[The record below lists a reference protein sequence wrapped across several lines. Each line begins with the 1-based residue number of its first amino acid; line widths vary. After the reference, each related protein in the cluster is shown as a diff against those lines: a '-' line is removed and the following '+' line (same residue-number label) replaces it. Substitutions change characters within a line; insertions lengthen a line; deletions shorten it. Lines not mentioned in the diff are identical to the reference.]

1 MNTLI
6 NKRAVKCFALD
17 AGQTRHHKF
26 TRVSDDF
33 FVRIE
38 GIVRKSIKEHVH
50 RLPSVGK
57 TIRCLLPVTVV
68 LGLTGCGDKGPDMG
82 PVGAGLSVIGL
93 GIVIATTIV
102 VVFGKKGGS
111 DE

>member
-6 NKRAVKCFALD
+6 NKRAVKRFALD
-17 AGQTRHHKF
+17 ASQTLHHKF
-26 TRVSDDF
+26 TRVSEDF
-33 FVRIE
+33 FARIE
-38 GIVRKSIKEHVH
+38 GIKSIKEHVH

-57 TIRCLLPVTVV
+57 TIRCVLPVIVV
-68 LGLTGCGDKGPDMG
+68 FGLTGCATTGPDMG

-93 GIVIATTIV
+93 GLLIGATIIALL
-102 VVFGKKGGS
+102 GKKGGG

>member
-6 NKRAVKCFALD
+6 NKRAVKRFALD
-17 AGQTRHHKF
+17 ASQTRHHKF
-26 TRVSDDF
+26 TRVSEDF

-57 TIRCLLPVTVV
+57 TIRCLLPLIVV

-93 GIVIATTIV
+93 GIVIGATIIALL
-102 VVFGKKGGS
+102 GKKGGG

>member
-6 NKRAVKCFALD
+6 NKRAVKRFALD
-17 AGQTRHHKF
+17 ASQTRHHKF
-26 TRVSDDF
+26 TRVSDEF
-33 FVRIE
+33 FVRVE

-57 TIRCLLPVTVV
+57 TIRCVLPLGVV
-68 LGLTGCGDKGPDMG
+68 LGLTGCNTGPDMG

-93 GIVIATTIV
+93 GIIIGATIIAL
-102 VVFGKKGGS
+102 FGKRGGG

>member
-6 NKRAVKCFALD
+6 NKRAVKRFALD
-17 AGQTRHHKF
+17 ASQTRQHKF

-33 FVRIE
+33 FARIE
-38 GIVRKSIKEHVH
+38 GIVRKSIKQHVH

-57 TIRCLLPVTVV
+57 TIRCILPVIAVI
-68 LGLTGCGDKGPDMG
+68 GLTGCKSGPDMG

-93 GIVIATTIV
+93 GIVIGATIMSL
-102 VVFGKKGGS
+102 FGKKGGG

>member
-6 NKRAVKCFALD
+6 NKRAVKRFALD
-17 AGQTRHHKF
+17 AGQSRHHKF
-26 TRVSDDF
+26 TRVSEDF
-33 FVRIE
+33 FERIE
-38 GIVRKSIKEHVH
+38 GIGKSIKEHVH

-57 TIRCLLPVTVV
+57 TIRCVLPVIVV
-68 LGLTGCGDKGPDMG
+68 FGLTGCATTGPDMG

-93 GIVIATTIV
+93 GIVIGATIV
-102 VVFGKKGGS
+102 VVFGKKGGG

>member
-6 NKRAVKCFALD
+6 NKRAVKRFALD
-17 AGQTRHHKF
+17 ASQTRHHKF
-26 TRVSDDF
+26 TRVSEDF

-57 TIRCLLPVTVV
+57 TIRCVLPLIVV
-68 LGLTGCGDKGPDMG
+68 LGLSGCSIGPDMG
-82 PVGAGLSVIGL
+82 PIGAGLSVIGL
-93 GIVIATTIV
+93 GIVLGATIV
-102 VVFGKKGGS
+102 VIFIKKGGD

>member
-1 MNTLI
+1 MNTII
-6 NKRAVKCFALD
+6 NKRAVKRFALD
-17 AGQTRHHKF
+17 ASQTRHHKF
-26 TRVSDDF
+26 TRVSDEF

-57 TIRCLLPVTVV
+57 TIRCVLPVVVV
-68 LGLTGCGDKGPDMG
+68 LSLTGCGSTGPDMG
-82 PVGAGLSVIGL
+82 PVGAGLSVIGV
-93 GIVIATTIV
+93 GIIIGATIIAL
-102 VVFGKKGGS
+102 FGKKGGG

>member
-6 NKRAVKCFALD
+6 NKRAVKRFALD
-17 AGQTRHHKF
+17 ASQTRHHKF
-26 TRVSDDF
+26 TRVSEDF

-57 TIRCLLPVTVV
+57 TIRCVLPVIVV
-68 LGLTGCGDKGPDMG
+68 FGLTGCGTTGPDMG

-93 GIVIATTIV
+93 GIVLGATIV
-102 VVFGKKGGS
+102 VIIIKKGGD

>member
-17 AGQTRHHKF
+17 ACQTRHHKF

-57 TIRCLLPVTVV
+57 TIRCVLPVIVV
-68 LGLTGCGDKGPDMG
+68 FGLTGCATTGPDMG

-93 GIVIATTIV
+93 GIVIGATIIALL
-102 VVFGKKGGS
+102 GKKGGG

>member
-6 NKRAVKCFALD
+6 NKRAVKRFALD
-17 AGQTRHHKF
+17 ASQTRHHKF
-26 TRVSDDF
+26 TRVSEAF
-33 FVRIE
+33 FLRIE
-38 GIVRKSIKEHVH
+38 GLVRKSIKEHVH

-57 TIRCLLPVTVV
+57 TIRCVLPVIVV
-68 LGLTGCGDKGPDMG
+68 FGLTGCATTEPDMG

-93 GIVIATTIV
+93 GIVIGATIIALL
-102 VVFGKKGGS
+102 GRKGGG

>member
-6 NKRAVKCFALD
+6 NKRAVKRFALD
-17 AGQTRHHKF
+17 ASQTRHHKF

-33 FVRIE
+33 FARIE

-68 LGLTGCGDKGPDMG
+68 LGLTGCGDKADMG

-93 GIVIATTIV
+93 GIVIGATIIALL
-102 VVFGKKGGS
+102 GRGGG

>member
-6 NKRAVKCFALD
+6 NKRAVKRFALD
-17 AGQTRHHKF
+17 ASQTRHHKF
-26 TRVSDDF
+26 TRVSEDF
-33 FVRIE
+33 FVCIE

-57 TIRCLLPVTVV
+57 TIRCILPVCMV
-68 LGLTGCGDKGPDMG
+68 LGLTGCSTGPDMG

-93 GIVIATTIV
+93 GIVIGATIIALL
-102 VVFGKKGGS
+102 GKKGGG

>member
-6 NKRAVKCFALD
+6 NKRAVKRFALD
-17 AGQTRHHKF
+17 ASQSRHHKF
-26 TRVSDDF
+26 TRVSEDF
-33 FVRIE
+33 FSRIE
-38 GIVRKSIKEHVH
+38 MIVRKSIKEHVH

-57 TIRCLLPVTVV
+57 TIQCILPVVIVV
-68 LGLTGCGDKGPDMG
+68 SLTGCNTGPDMG

-93 GIVIATTIV
+93 GIVIAATVV
-102 VVFGKKGGS
+102 VVFGRKGGG